1 MDVLSFISADKY
13 VKIQAATAA
22 DNGRLWRRFRAR
34 VGSTET
40 ALTYC
45 DYRSSLPGTLSLAEP
60 TASICSL
67 EA

>member
-1 MDVLSFISADKY
+1 MDVLSFISAAKY

-40 ALTYC
+40 APTYC

-67 EA
+67 VA

>member
-1 MDVLSFISADKY
+1 MDVLSFIRADKH

-22 DNGRLWRRFRAR
+22 DNGRQWSRFRAR

-45 DYRSSLPGTLSLAEP
+45 DYCSSLPGTLSLAEP